1 MQGAE
6 VDDRMACGRVADVTG
21 IQRSRG
27 ISALA
32 DSNERRDIGRFKL
45 DLAAQPTLGVALP
58 AGQIDRPFQY
68 VGKRRG
74 LVREVSILL
83 LHRSVP
89 PWLGHK
95 RPAI

>member
-45 DLAAQPTLGVALP
+45 DLAAQPTQGVALP
-58 AGQIDRPFQY
+58 AGQIDGPF
-68 VGKRRG
+68 
-74 LVREVSILL
+74 
-83 LHRSVP
+83 
-89 PWLGHK
+89 
-95 RPAI
+95 